1 MNVDKL
7 GVLGHRE
14 RSQKRLVV
22 AEDSAML
29 RRLLKETLEEAGYE
43 RLTFFEN
50 GKEAWGYL
58 GEVVEDEPDSIRS
71 HVDLLIT
78 DIEMPQ
84 MDGHH
89 LTDLIKKDNRLKD
102 LPVIVFSS
110 LITDD
115 LYHKGD
121 KVGADAQVSK
131 PEIVDLVQEIDA
143 LV

>member
-1 MNVDKL
+1 
-7 GVLGHRE
+7 
-14 RSQKRLVV
+14 
-22 AEDSAML
+22 

-50 GKEAWGYL
+50 GKEAWDYL
-58 GEVVEDEPDSIRS
+58 GEVIEDEPDSIKH

-102 LPVIVFSS
+102 LPVIVFSY
-110 LITDD
+110 LITDE
-115 LYHKGD
+115 LYNKGD
-121 KVGADAQVSK
+121 KVGADAQISK
-131 PEIVDLVQEIDA
+131 QEIEYLVQKIE
-143 LV
+143 VYVK

>member
-1 MNVDKL
+1 
-7 GVLGHRE
+7 
-14 RSQKRLVV
+14 SP
-22 AEDSAML
+22 ML
-29 RRLLKETLEEAGYE
+29 RRLLKETLEEAGFE
-43 RLTFFEN
+43 RLTLFEY
-50 GKEAWGYL
+50 GKEAWDYL
-58 GEVVEDEPDSIRS
+58 GEVIEYEPDSIKL

-78 DIEMPQ
+78 DFEMPQ
-84 MDGHH
+84 MDGLH
-89 LTDLIKKDNRLKD
+89 LNKLIKNNKRLID

>member
-1 MNVDKL
+1 QPSTGVNVDKL

-14 RSQKRLVV
+14 RLQKRLVV
-22 AEDSAML
+22 AEDSPML

-43 RLTFFEN
+43 QQTLFEKR
-50 GKEAWGYL
+50 KEACNYL
-58 GEVVEDEPDSIRS
+58 DEVIEDKPDTIKH
-71 HVDLLIT
+71 HVNLLIT

-84 MDGHH
+84 MNGHH
-89 LTDLIKKDNRLKD
+89 LTDLNKKDNRLKN

-131 PEIVDLVQEIDA
+131 P
-143 LV
+143 